1 MNAKNA
7 CAVILGTAFLVIFI
21 ALVVPGSL
29 PWPAAVPLVS
39 PVAGAALWK
48 GRTYEAL
55 LQGMIIL
62 AGVLSILLLL
72 GKKQSG
78 RMPP

>member
-1 MNAKNA
+1 MTVKDA
-7 CAVILGTAFLVIFI
+7 CAGALGALFLAVFVVLIAPTALT
-21 ALVVPGSL
+21 
-29 PWPAAVPLVS
+29 WPVAVAVS
-39 PVAGAALWK
+39 PDVGAALWN

-55 LQGMIIL
+55 LQGMIVL

-72 GKKQSG
+72 GLKQSG

>member
-7 CAVILGTAFLVIFI
+7 CAVILGTVFLGIFV
-21 ALVVPGSL
+21 ALVVP
-29 PWPAAVPLVS
+29 PAPAWPAVIPLSSGV
-39 PVAGAALWK
+39 GAALWHS
-48 GRTYEAL
+48 RTYEAL

-72 GKKQSG
+72 GKKQWG

>member
-1 MNAKNA
+1 MNAKDA
-7 CAVILGTAFLVIFI
+7 CAVILVTVFLALFI
-21 ALVVPGSL
+21 AFVVPGTP
-29 PWPAAVPLVS
+29 PWPAVTPAAQG
-39 PVAGAALWK
+39 AGTALWK

-55 LQGMIIL
+55 LQGIIIL

-72 GKKQSG
+72 GLKQSG

>member
-1 MNAKNA
+1 MNAKDI
-7 CAVILGTAFLVIFI
+7 CAGILGIIFLVIFI
-21 ALVVPGSL
+21 AFVVPPAVS
-29 PWPAAVPLVS
+29 WPAIIPVS
-39 PVAGAALWK
+39 PNVGVALWK
-48 GRTYEAL
+48 SRAYEAL

-72 GKKQSG
+72 GLKQSG

>member
-1 MNAKNA
+1 MNPKDA
-7 CAVILGTAFLVIFI
+7 CAVILGILFLVIFI
-21 ALVVPGSL
+21 ALVVPPAQS
-29 PWPAAVPLVS
+29 WPAVPPASSGV
-39 PVAGAALWK
+39 GAALWI
-48 GRTYEAL
+48 GRPYEAL

-72 GKKQSG
+72 GLKQSG

>member
-7 CAVILGTAFLVIFI
+7 CAVILATAFLVIFI
-21 ALVVPGSL
+21 LLVAPHALS
-29 PWPAAVPLVS
+29 WPAVIPVS
-39 PVAGAALWK
+39 SRVGPALWI

-72 GKKQSG
+72 GLKQSG

>member
-29 PWPAAVPLVS
+29 PWPAVPPVS
-39 PVAGAALWK
+39 PVVGAALWN

>member
-7 CAVILGTAFLVIFI
+7 CAVTLGTVFLVIFI
-21 ALVVPGSL
+21 ALLAPTPLS
-29 PWPAAVPLVS
+29 WPAVTPLSSGV
-39 PVAGAALWK
+39 GAALWND
-48 GRTYEAL
+48 RTYEAL

-78 RMPP
+78 RLPP

>member
-7 CAVILGTAFLVIFI
+7 CALILGTAFLILFI
-21 ALVVPGSL
+21 ALVVPHAVL
-29 PWPAAVPLVS
+29 WPAIIPVS
-39 PVAGAALWK
+39 PGVGAALWK

-55 LQGMIIL
+55 LQGMIVL

-72 GKKQSG
+72 GLKQSG

>member
-21 ALVVPGSL
+21 AVVVPHALSG
-29 PWPAAVPLVS
+29 PAVPPVS
-39 PVAGAALWK
+39 PGVGAALWK

-55 LQGMIIL
+55 LQGMIVL

-72 GKKQSG
+72 GLKQSG

>member
-7 CAVILGTAFLVIFI
+7 CAVILGTVFLGIFI
-21 ALVVPGSL
+21 AIIAPPALS
-29 PWPAAVPLVS
+29 WPVIPPLSSGVG
-39 PVAGAALWK
+39 VALWN
-48 GRTYEAL
+48 GRTYEVL

-72 GKKQSG
+72 GLNQSG

>member
-1 MNAKNA
+1 MFLA
-7 CAVILGTAFLVIFI
+7 LVIP
-21 ALVVPGSL
+21 VSL
-29 PWPAAVPLVS
+29 PFPAVPPVS

-78 RMPP
+78 RLPP

>member
-7 CAVILGTAFLVIFI
+7 CAVVLGTVFLMIFI
-21 ALVVPGSL
+21 VIVVPPALSL
-29 PWPAAVPLVS
+29 PAVIPIS
-39 PVAGAALWK
+39 PGVGAALWK

-72 GKKQSG
+72 GLKQSG

>member
-7 CAVILGTAFLVIFI
+7 CALILSIAFLGIFI
-21 ALVVPGSL
+21 AFVVPPAVS
-29 PWPAAVPLVS
+29 WPAVIPVS
-39 PVAGAALWK
+39 PGVGEALWK
-48 GRTYEAL
+48 DRTYEAL
-55 LQGMIIL
+55 LQGMIVL

-72 GKKQSG
+72 GLKQSG

>member
-1 MNAKNA
+1 M
-7 CAVILGTAFLVIFI
+7 I
-21 ALVVPGSL
+21 P
-29 PWPAAVPLVS
+29 VS
-39 PVAGAALWK
+39 PGVGVALWK

-62 AGVLSILLLL
+62 AGVFSILLLL
-72 GKKQSG
+72 GLKQSG